1 MKSRVDVAPLEVT
14 PSSRNPDEDAN
25 HLESLYFEGRAQ
37 SAAKEKR
44 AERLGLS
51 ERLTK
56 TVVVFNVLIFPSR
69 IKEAV
74 GKYTYVFVR
83 QGRYRGMSEDE
94 GVEVGNVL

>member
-1 MKSRVDVAPLEVT
+1 MPLEVMPT
-14 PSSRNPDEDAN
+14 ENPNKNAN
-25 HLESLYFEGRAQ
+25 HLASHFEGRAK

-51 ERLTK
+51 ERLTE

-83 QGRYRGMSEDE
+83 QGRYRG
-94 GVEVGNVL
+94 

>member
-1 MKSRVDVAPLEVT
+1 MDFAPLEKT
-14 PSSRNPDEDAN
+14 PPIDPNKNAN
-25 HLESLYFEGRAQ
+25 HLELHFEGRAQ

-51 ERLTK
+51 ERLTE

-69 IKEAV
+69 IKEAI

-83 QGRYRGMSEDE
+83 QGRYRGMSRGE
-94 GVEVGNVL
+94 GAEG